1 MVKTGLVAIWAIVL
15 LARCAD
21 GGKPAAQPAA
31 VSSHATPSAS
41 QMMHSPSA
49 AVIAHDIKAAG
60 LPVAHLIVYTPKTD
74 PNDEMGRQGGYTSKV
89 AWQNPAIRSQAGPPS
104 SDPGGV
110 EFGGGIEVFAN
121 VDDARSRATYL
132 AGFKPPFGDGYNY
145 LKGTAVLRLSQY
157 LTPAQ
162 ARAYKAA
169 FTKAVQG

>member
-15 LARCAD
+15 LARCAG

-74 PNDEMGRQGGYTSKV
+74 PNDEMGRQGVIRLRWRGKIRLSAAKPGRR
-89 AWQNPAIRSQAGPPS
+89 QAIQAG
-104 SDPGGV
+104 
-110 EFGGGIEVFAN
+110 
-121 VDDARSRATYL
+121 
-132 AGFKPPFGDGYNY
+132 
-145 LKGTAVLRLSQY
+145 
-157 LTPAQ
+157 
-162 ARAYKAA
+162 
-169 FTKAVQG
+169 